1 MLKKNIPWVLHCCFF
16 SSSSKLWIFS
26 VGVSC
31 KVHWTYL
38 APFETSVSSPLLLNV
53 CHQTSGLLPPPR
65 TSKPH
70 LTWDFWEAIAAGER
84 GRSLSKQNTVRA
96 PQMMRH
102 ACKLL
107 NSFPNLVSCSEEK
120 QAISQLKKNLCQLS
134 QETPYPA
141 SLSLCFILKSIFR
154 QGQKNISLAA

>member
-70 LTWDFWEAIAAGER
+70 LTWDFWEAIARWRER
-84 GRSLSKQNTVRA
+84 QESK
-96 PQMMRH
+96 
-102 ACKLL
+102 
-107 NSFPNLVSCSEEK
+107 
-120 QAISQLKKNLCQLS
+120 
-134 QETPYPA
+134 
-141 SLSLCFILKSIFR
+141 
-154 QGQKNISLAA
+154 